1 MNNGM
6 ECLLI
11 LEIFF
16 GIMFISYWLKEIA
29 KELKEIKYRL

>member
-6 ECLLI
+6 GVLLV

-29 KELKEIKYRL
+29 KELEEIKRKL